1 MPWVNDL
8 IEWLC
13 LQHCVIVAYL
23 MFSLVYLEGL
33 NTVTFLL
40 HHEPQCLWA
49 MSLSLCQVIKES
61 QLRTIYTAE
70 ERYTVKKSTY
80 SNKTISSNSALRPSQ
95 FLSMTIDA
103 DERRKLEDQLS
114 VRYVIVMKGA
124 FSVFTLVLI
133 RCLIWLSCQCI
144 QIIENDGVDHVW
156 VSQN

>member
-1 MPWVNDL
+1 MSWCNDFVSS
-8 IEWLC
+8 I
-13 LQHCVIVAYL
+13 VIVVYF
-23 MFSLVYLEGL
+23 MVSLVYLEGL
-33 NTVTFLL
+33 NTVTFFYFTVNLSVCEL
-40 HHEPQCLWA
+40 CLF
-49 MSLSLCQVIKES
+49 LCQVIKES

-114 VRYVIVMKGA
+114 VRYVIVMKGP

-133 RCLIWLSCQCI
+133 RCLIWLSSVHSDYWKWCRPCVRT
-144 QIIENDGVDHVW
+144 NN
-156 VSQN
+156 SQN